1 MAGAFLATFL
11 AGAFLATFL
20 AGAFLAAFLA
30 GAFLAAFL
38 AGAFLATFLAGD
50 FLAGA
55 FLDAFLAIVFFFA
68 MVENW
73 EIEMCWTHLTYYRSS
88 RSSLLEGVSSRLR
101 GFGQVFF
108 NYNLNLNTF
117 ALFRYRDHLD

>member
-1 MAGAFLATFL
+1 L
-11 AGAFLATFL
+11 AGAFLAAFL

-38 AGAFLATFLAGD
+38 AGAFLAAFLAAA

-55 FLDAFLAIVFFFA
+55 FLAEAFFVTFLAVVFFFA
-68 MVENW
+68 MMESWEVE
-73 EIEMCWTHLTYYRSS
+73 MFWTHLTYCRSS
-88 RSSLLEGVSSRLR
+88 RSLLPVAVSSRLR

-108 NYNLNLNTF
+108 NYNLNLDPF
-117 ALFRYRDHLD
+117 ALFRCRDHLD

>member
-1 MAGAFLATFL
+1 L
-11 AGAFLATFL
+11 AGAFLAAFL

-38 AGAFLATFLAGD
+38 AGAFLAAFLAAA

-55 FLDAFLAIVFFFA
+55 FLAEAFFVTFLAVVFFFA
-68 MVENW
+68 MMESWEVE
-73 EIEMCWTHLTYYRSS
+73 MFWTHLTYYRSS
-88 RSSLLEGVSSRLR
+88 RSLLPVAVSSRLR

-108 NYNLNLNTF
+108 NYNLNLDPF
-117 ALFRYRDHLD
+117 ALFRCRDHLD

>member
-1 MAGAFLATFL
+1 M
-11 AGAFLATFL
+11 

-38 AGAFLATFLAGD
+38 AVAFLAAD

-55 FLDAFLAIVFFFA
+55 FLAEAFLVTFLAVVFFFA
-68 MVENW
+68 MTEIWEVE
-73 EIEMCWTHLTYYRSS
+73 MFWTHLTYYRSS
-88 RSSLLEGVSSRLR
+88 RSFLLEAVSSRLR

-108 NYNLNLNTF
+108 NYNLNLDLF
-117 ALFRYRDHLD
+117 ALFRCLDHLD